1 MLGVLEGVLECH
13 LYYSGG
19 FRSVNLKPTVYF
31 WNERTK
37 ATPRG
42 KTLAKSTLTQV
53 KLTKLQVFTST
64 LNSVYIKVKFLRQNT
79 R

>member
-37 ATPRG
+37 ATPRR

-53 KLTKLQVFTST
+53 KLAKLQVVTST

-79 R
+79 W